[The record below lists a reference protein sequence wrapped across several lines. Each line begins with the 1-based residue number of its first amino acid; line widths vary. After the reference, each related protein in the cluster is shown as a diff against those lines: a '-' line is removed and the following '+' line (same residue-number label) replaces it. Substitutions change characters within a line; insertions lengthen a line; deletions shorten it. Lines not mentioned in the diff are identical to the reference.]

1 MQLNPSE
8 ISELIKS
15 RIQNLAPQNLLRAGN
30 GERRDLAAQHFL
42 CPRDLLLDL
51 GFRPRYKPFALG
63 PRRILCFF
71 DDFHR
76 ALFCLRKNI
85 LCLLSCVAQQLG
97 CPLGGLFEILLAA
110 FSGRQALGDLLLT
123 LLDRAQERRPYELD
137 REPDKQRKRERL
149 REQRQVDVHE

>member
-1 MQLNPSE
+1 MVTGSAMM
-8 ISELIKS
+8 SELAFHAAQQVGVRLGID
-15 RIQNLAPQNLLRAGN
+15 LAPQNLLRAGN

-123 LLDRAQERRPYELD
+123 LLDRAQERRL
-137 REPDKQRKRERL
+137 RLRGVRGARRERGA
-149 REQRQVDVHE
+149 R